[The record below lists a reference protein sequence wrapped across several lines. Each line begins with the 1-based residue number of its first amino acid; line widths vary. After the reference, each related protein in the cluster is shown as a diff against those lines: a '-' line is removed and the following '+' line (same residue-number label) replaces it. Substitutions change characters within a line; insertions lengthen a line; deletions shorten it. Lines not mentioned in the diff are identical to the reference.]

1 MDVVY
6 RGKSLCI
13 TCGADVNVDDLQ
25 GNICTLCHKY
35 EVSCTCDPNEV
46 VGPDPLTD

>member
-13 TCGADVNVDDLQ
+13 TCGADVNVDDL
-25 GNICTLCHKY
+25 
-35 EVSCTCDPNEV
+35 
-46 VGPDPLTD
+46 